1 MKYDF
6 LDPAALARLGAIPLE
21 SRQAMAGN
29 IAGRHRSPHRGS
41 SGEFAEYRKYV
52 QGDDKRRLDWK
63 AYARSDR
70 YYIKEFEAD
79 TNLRAYFVLDASG
92 SMGFSAAN
100 DARIQFARKLA
111 ATLAYLIIDQ
121 GDAAGLSVCQEKIH
135 VEIPPTR
142 RAAHLNHIFDVLS
155 KTEPTGETGL
165 IEALHT
171 IAEKVA
177 QRALVIIMSDLFC
190 DTNALGDALQHLRYR
205 KHDVAV
211 FHMLDPQEIAFDFER
226 PHRFVDLEDKTSIVA
241 EPSLVADEY
250 RAAMQKFMATVQ
262 SKCHDIHADY
272 HLITTDQ
279 DYEEIIHDFLTQRLP
294 KKGRS

>member
-1 MKYDF
+1 MT
-6 LDPAALARLGAIPLE
+6 
-21 SRQAMAGN
+21 GN

-41 SGEFAEYRKYV
+41 SVEFAEYRKYV
-52 QGDDKRRLDWK
+52 QGDDTRRLDWK
-63 AYARSDR
+63 AFARSDR

-92 SMGFSAAN
+92 SMGFSAEN
-100 DARIQFARKLA
+100 EERIQFARKLA
-111 ATLAYLIIDQ
+111 ATLSYLIVDQ

-135 VEIPPTR
+135 IEIPPTR
-142 RAAHLNHIFDVLS
+142 RAANLNHIFEVLS

-165 IEALHT
+165 VEALHT

-177 QRALVIIMSDLFC
+177 QRALIIILSDLFC

-211 FHMLDPQEIAFDFER
+211 FHMLDPQEIAFNFER
-226 PHRFVDLEDKTSIVA
+226 PHRFVDMEDNTSIVA
-241 EPSLVADEY
+241 EPALIVDEY
-250 RAAMQKFMATVQ
+250 RDAMTAFMAKVKG
-262 SKCHDIHADY
+262 KCHDIHADY

-279 DYEEIIHDFLTQRLP
+279 DYEEIVHDFLINRLT